1 MPSVQR
7 LLKGSLSLKES
18 LIKAGSSGECF
29 VCDLSDF
36 AATTT
41 DAFVVLEITGRR
53 CHQ

>member
-1 MPSVQR
+1 MPSAQR

-18 LIKAGSSGECF
+18 LIKASSFGECF

-41 DAFVVLEITGRR
+41 DFCVVLEITGRC